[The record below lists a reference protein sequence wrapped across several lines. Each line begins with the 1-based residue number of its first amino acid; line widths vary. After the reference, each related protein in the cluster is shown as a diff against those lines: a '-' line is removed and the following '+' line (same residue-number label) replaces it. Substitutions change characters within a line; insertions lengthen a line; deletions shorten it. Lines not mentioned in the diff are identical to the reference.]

1 MPGGTVEEGETR
13 KDVEDVCQKVIM
25 KLGHVIQADQRRNC
39 SQKAADGRSEMRGQ
53 WPKREA
59 GETRWH

>member
-1 MPGGTVEEGETR
+1 MPVGTVEGETG
-13 KDVEDVCQKVIM
+13 KDVENVCQKVII

-39 SQKAADGRSEMRGQ
+39 SQKGADGRLEMRGQ
-53 WPKREA
+53 RPEREA